1 MKKIVPFLIISI
13 VVFNFNAQTISPSD
27 SFINSSSN
35 EEQKPT
41 NFSTYSGCEKST
53 IITGYL
59 VNSCD
64 SGSTV
69 LTATGGCDYS
79 WSLDSLNTNVI
90 STADTL
96 FTGSL
101 NNNTT
106 YYLTTSETDAFDPLP
121 LPSHSTTYSG
131 NVRGYY
137 FESPTDFIIS
147 GLRVPTDADAGPQN
161 IAIVKF
167 TNGAPPIYSATTNDF
182 IELGYWAN
190 YNLSDT
196 INVCLPIDSGDI
208 IGIYGNRNDINSYGA
223 APFTSSINGIPVTL
237 TRSGMQNNLSIT
249 SMQDIF
255 SETGTNISRVEMF
268 YDNIIETNTS
278 IVEVIVPQSYLINDS
293 LISCQGDSI
302 NFNGIFYG
310 TNSTITDSLIS
321 SYNCDSIIVT
331 SLIFNDCTGFLNNE
345 LNKFKIY
352 PNPFTNSFNLALTG
366 EFKNLVI
373 YNSIGEVI
381 VKENIFNLKEININT
396 PTFAN
401 GVYLVTLS
409 NDKKVES
416 IKVIKK

>member
-1 MKKIVPFLIISI
+1 MKKLVSFLIISI
-13 VVFNFNAQTISPSD
+13 ISFNFNAQTTSLSD

-35 EEQKPT
+35 EEKKPT

-53 IITGYL
+53 TITGYL

-96 FTGSL
+96 FTGQL
-101 NNNTT
+101 NNNST

-121 LPSHSTTYSG
+121 LPSHSTTYAG

-137 FESPTDFIIS
+137 FEAPTDFIIS
-147 GLRVPTDADAGPQN
+147 GLRVPTDADSGPQN

-167 TNGAPPIYSATTNDF
+167 TNGAPPIYSATTNAF

-196 INVCLPIDSGDI
+196 IYVCLPIDSGDI
-208 IGIYGNRNDINSYGA
+208 IGIYGNRNDINSYGS

-237 TRSGMQNNLSIT
+237 TRSGMQNNLSTT

-255 SETGTNISRVEMF
+255 SETGSNISRVEMF
-268 YDNIIETNTS
+268 YDDIIETNTS
-278 IVEVIVPQSYLINDS
+278 TVEVIVPQSYLINDS

-331 SLIFNDCTGFLNNE
+331 SLIFNDCTGILNNE
-345 LNKFKIY
+345 LNNFKIY

-396 PTFAN
+396 QTFAN
-401 GVYLVTLS
+401 GVYLITLS
-409 NDKKVES
+409 NDKKTES